1 MKKLSTIQSLCVLAI
16 FTLSFASCDVRDI
29 STKVSIRFENVSAQ
43 DMQLV
48 TIDNIVIDEIKAGE
62 TTEYF
67 DFKDVEI
74 NYSNLPNLDIQSTIF
89 SQFYDYHYQD
99 YRQMIFCGMDCGV
112 EDYYSD
118 DEKNAMLAKG
128 NYTIQLNANIRAEAA
143 SDNKQL
149 VVSLLQD

>member
-1 MKKLSTIQSLCVLAI
+1 MKKLSTILSLFGLA
-16 FTLSFASCDVRDI
+16 FFAFSFSSCSFGEI
-29 STKVSIRFENVSAQ
+29 STKIAIRFENVSDQ

-74 NYSNLPNLDIQSTIF
+74 NYSNLPNLDIQSSIF